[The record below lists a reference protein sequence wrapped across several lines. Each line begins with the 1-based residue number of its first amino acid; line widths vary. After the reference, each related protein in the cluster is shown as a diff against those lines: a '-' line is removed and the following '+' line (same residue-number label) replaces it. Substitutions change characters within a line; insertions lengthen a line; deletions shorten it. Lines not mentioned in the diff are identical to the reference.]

1 MAGMIKRLFAH
12 LFTGN
17 AHKRFPAADMQ
28 RIADA
33 IAVGETCH
41 SGEICFAVEGGLP
54 VAAILRGVQARGRAH
69 DAFGRLRVW
78 DTAANNGVLVYL
90 LLADQRIEIVAD
102 RGLSGLVSD
111 EQWRG
116 VCVLMEERLRAGGQ
130 ANESMADGVV
140 AGIEAA
146 GDLLAEH
153 FPQDPPR
160 PDEDELPN
168 QPVFL

>member
-1 MAGMIKRLFAH
+1 MLGRLSTH
-12 LFTGN
+12 LFTGD
-17 AHKRFPAADMQ
+17 AQGPFPADAMQ

-33 IAVGETCH
+33 IADGETRH
-41 SGEICFAVEGGLP
+41 RGEVCFAVEGALDWRD
-54 VAAILRGVQARGRAH
+54 VLRGVSARQRAI

-90 LLADQRIEIVAD
+90 LLADHRIEIVAD
-102 RGLSGLVSD
+102 RGLAGLVSE

-116 VCVLMEERLRAGGQ
+116 VCLVMEGRLRAG
-130 ANESMADGVV
+130 EHADAVV
-140 AGIEAA
+140 EGIHAVGE
-146 GDLLAEH
+146 LLAAH
-153 FPQDPPR
+153 FPQLPGA

>member
-17 AHKRFPAADMQ
+17 ARARFPAADMQ

-33 IAVGETCH
+33 IALGETCH
-41 SGEICFAVEGGLP
+41 SGEICFAVEGALP
-54 VAAILRGVQARGRAH
+54 ATAILRGVQARDRAH

-90 LLADQRIEIVAD
+90 LLADHRIEIVAD
-102 RGLSGLVSD
+102 RGLSGLVD
-111 EQWRG
+111 DAQWRAI
-116 VCVLMEERLRAGGQ
+116 CARMEERFRGGDHEG
-130 ANESMADGVV
+130 AAI
-140 AGIEAA
+140 AGIEAVS
-146 GDLLAEH
+146 DLLAAH
-153 FPQDPPR
+153 FPQDGTQ

-168 QPVFL
+168 RPHLL